1 MKGAY
6 VTLLYGDN
14 MYFIGTLVFIVSL
27 LKTKPIYDTLLLYTN
42 DVPKYKI
49 DMLEKYY
56 TKLIPIEYIKFN
68 DIKRKRFVDVYTKLQ
83 IFKLIDYDKILFMD
97 NDMLVQKNIDHLFN
111 YQAPAGV
118 AISET
123 LKYKDNELVTD
134 PRVVFNAGLWLLKPS
149 IDEFNKLMGGLEN
162 FNVSYELEQEYVS
175 YYYSGKWTNISYLYN
190 FQFSLGEIT
199 KTPIRAR
206 AYEKVTVNEVYVIHY
221 SALKKPWD
229 VLYNPVKF
237 KNSRYNR
244 YSKYYDVFN
253 RGKNYS

>member
-97 NDMLVQKNIDHLFN
+97 NDMLVQKNIDHL
-111 YQAPAGV
+111 
-118 AISET
+118 
-123 LKYKDNELVTD
+123 
-134 PRVVFNAGLWLLKPS
+134 
-149 IDEFNKLMGGLEN
+149 
-162 FNVSYELEQEYVS
+162 
-175 YYYSGKWTNISYLYN
+175 
-190 FQFSLGEIT
+190 
-199 KTPIRAR
+199 
-206 AYEKVTVNEVYVIHY
+206 
-221 SALKKPWD
+221 
-229 VLYNPVKF
+229 
-237 KNSRYNR
+237 
-244 YSKYYDVFN
+244 SKI
-253 RGKNYS
+253 